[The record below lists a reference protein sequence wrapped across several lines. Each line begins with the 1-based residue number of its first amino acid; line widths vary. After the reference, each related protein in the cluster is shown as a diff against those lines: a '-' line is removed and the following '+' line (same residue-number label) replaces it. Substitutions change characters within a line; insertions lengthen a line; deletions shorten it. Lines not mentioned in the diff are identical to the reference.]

1 MKGLR
6 SSHRWGSTKVGG
18 EEESKNFCG
27 STKDVEQRSSGA
39 LFVGE
44 PMFVGGPSLV
54 RNHGGARPRCMGIDT
69 RLAAWH
75 QPSKAIIIM
84 ARQITVWMR
93 LVKQEEQ
100 VEREEHGQVKV
111 EVVVP
116 DVSKERTEYE
126 ALLHCCPWGRQLVW
140 KCHPHQTV

>member
-54 RNHGGARPRCMGIDT
+54 WNHGGARPRCMGIDT
-69 RLAAWH
+69 SLAPTVKGYYYYGEANYCMDETG
-75 QPSKAIIIM
+75 QAGRASR
-84 ARQITVWMR
+84 ARRTR
-93 LVKQEEQ
+93 T
-100 VEREEHGQVKV
+100 GQ
-111 EVVVP
+111 
-116 DVSKERTEYE
+116 
-126 ALLHCCPWGRQLVW
+126 GRGSG
-140 KCHPHQTV
+140 T